1 MEFYKR
7 LWRARKEEVM
17 NNQEIEYRKMLNKL
31 VITRN
36 CISLI
41 CFTVLAIVFKTWW
54 IVFFAIIFTSYI
66 GKDEE

>member
-7 LWRARKEEVM
+7 LWNTRKEGKM

-41 CFTVLAIVFKTWW
+41 CFTVLAIVFTTWW

>member
-1 MEFYKR
+1 
-7 LWRARKEEVM
+7 M

-54 IVFFAIIFTSYI
+54 IVFFAILFTGYI
-66 GKDEE
+66 EKDKE